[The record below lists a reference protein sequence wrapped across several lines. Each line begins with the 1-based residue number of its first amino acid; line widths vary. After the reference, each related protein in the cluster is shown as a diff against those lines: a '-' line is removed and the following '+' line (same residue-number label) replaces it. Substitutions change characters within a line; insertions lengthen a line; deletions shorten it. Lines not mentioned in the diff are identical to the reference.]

1 MRVSDARGSRLSDAR
16 RIGLP
21 LTRAVRSFANGD
33 TPPGPSHF
41 RAAVERASRQVA
53 TQGVGREELVWRLL
67 SALQITELRL
77 EGVDQADR
85 TAAVGLG
92 NAELALMGLGQDQP
106 DCGRIDFG
114 AGSAPSPTSIRRVG
128 TSYVIRN
135 T

>member
-1 MRVSDARGSRLSDAR
+1 
-16 RIGLP
+16 
-21 LTRAVRSFANGD
+21 
-33 TPPGPSHF
+33 
-41 RAAVERASRQVA
+41 
-53 TQGVGREELVWRLL
+53 L